1 MQVLTT
7 DFKNAIGYDYTN
19 SERPFYLLEA
29 VIAIIV
35 DDNKKK
41 TYLRL
46 EKGYTSDGCTLK
58 KCFWLLLG
66 CPHTPK
72 YLPASILH
80 DWLVEHP
87 ETIKRNRNFSS
98 KAFKQMLIQCNVG
111 KAKAYIMYLAVE
123 AWQAFSNI
131 WRHKW
136 N

>member
-7 DFKNAIGYDYTN
+7 DFKDAIGYDYTN
-19 SERPFYLLEA
+19 SERPFYLLDA
-29 VIAIIV
+29 IIAIII

-58 KCFWLLLG
+58 KCFWLILG

-80 DWLVEHP
+80 DWLIEHP
-87 ETIKRNRNFSS
+87 AAISYNRNFSS
-98 KAFKQMLIQCNVG
+98 RAFKQMLLQAGVG
-111 KAKAYIMYLAVE
+111 QYRAQLMYLAVE
-123 AWQAFSNI
+123 AWQSFSNL
-131 WRHKW
+131 WRHRW
-136 N
+136 R

>member
-7 DFKNAIGYDYTN
+7 DFKDAIGYDYTN

-29 VIAIIV
+29 IIAIIV

-46 EKGYTSDGCTLK
+46 EKGYMSDGCTLK

-80 DWLVEHP
+80 DWLIEHP
-87 ETIKRNRNFSS
+87 ATIGYNRNFSS
-98 KAFKQMLIQCNVG
+98 RAFKQMLIQSGVSEV
-111 KAKAYIMYLAVE
+111 KAQLMYLAVE
-123 AWQAFSNI
+123 AWQAFSNL
-131 WRHKW
+131 WRHRW
-136 N
+136 R